1 MTPQQVG
8 RAMVLLKR
16 GLGVEDI
23 AVRLGIEVH
32 LVRFRIS
39 AWRRTGCLHAICG
52 TCKVKNYRALQIM
65 GVRDAA

>member
-8 RAMVLLKR
+8 QTAVLLKR

-23 AVRLGIEVH
+23 GVRLGVEVH
-32 LVRFRIS
+32 LVRRQITAS
-39 AWRRTGCLHAICG
+39 RKSGRLHGICG

-65 GVRDAA
+65 GVGDV

>member
-8 RAMVLLKR
+8 QTAVLLKR

-32 LVRFRIS
+32 VVRFKIN
-39 AWRRTGCLHAICG
+39 AWRKSGCLHNICG
-52 TCKVKNYRALQIM
+52 TNKFRNFRALQVM
-65 GVRDAA
+65 GVRDV